1 MYVTGETFETPFDIS
16 SIPIVPREQADA
28 EDRNLKMRSSQMPT
42 LKAPSTSAARPS
54 AGPSAA
60 EAASS
65 AAAAA
70 QKYASQLATVPE
82 LKPYGAL
89 LKSSSEVEL
98 TESETEY
105 VVTAIKHV
113 FKEHL
118 VLQFNV
124 KNTLP
129 ETVLEDVS
137 MITTPSED
145 EDVELE
151 EDFIIPAAK
160 LASDEPGVIYVS
172 FKRTGEETNYATTS
186 FTNVLKFTSKEID
199 PSSGKAEAEGYEDE
213 YQVED
218 LELTGGDYILP
229 AFAGSF
235 DNIWEQ
241 VGAAGQ
247 EAVETYSLGTAVKG
261 IQGTLYTIFYC
272 ILFLQLTADG

>member
-1 MYVTGETFETPFDIS
+1 
-16 SIPIVPREQADA
+16 
-28 EDRNLKMRSSQMPT
+28 
-42 LKAPSTSAARPS
+42 
-54 AGPSAA
+54 
-60 EAASS
+60 
-65 AAAAA
+65 
-70 QKYASQLATVPE
+70 
-82 LKPYGAL
+82 
-89 LKSSSEVEL
+89 
-98 TESETEY
+98 
-105 VVTAIKHV
+105 V

-137 MITTPSED
+137 MITTPAED

-199 PSSGKAEAEGYEDE
+199 PSSGEAEAEGYEDE

-235 DNIWEQ
+235 DNVWEQ

-261 IQGTLYTIFYC
+261 IQEASELLSQTLGLQALEGSDVAVNTTTHNLK
-272 ILFLQLTADG
+272 LFGKTVNGGRVVALIRMAYSAKSGVALKVTARAEEDGVAEMVAGSVA